1 MHVKKAPERSASTKF
16 SPSAI
21 SKFPVTCF
29 QFPHKTG
36 IHLYLTFPFQN
47 HFARL
52 PVDSITHAIL
62 IANEHPHCLIRI
74 SRQCFFSNKILP
86 KARPPKRW
94 RIEPCAWKFNIF
106 PLSTCNLLIYY
117 YIPKLTTSPS
127 INTNSFSGNN
137 AYVAIC
143 VTLSSSSFII
153 FNK

>member
-1 MHVKKAPERSASTKF
+1 MALIRTILFFKLFSASVFPVNCNILDGIQRSSSGSGFSPSFIPIIVIFPPYMHVKKAPERSASTKF

-74 SRQCFFSNKILP
+74 SRQCFFSNKIFT
-86 KARPPKRW
+86 
-94 RIEPCAWKFNIF
+94 ES
-106 PLSTCNLLIYY
+106 ST
-117 YIPKLTTSPS
+117 
-127 INTNSFSGNN
+127 
-137 AYVAIC
+137 A
-143 VTLSSSSFII
+143 
-153 FNK
+153 